1 MRAFVAGGHLSASI
15 LPIEDCISFL
25 LAKASQQVTRR
36 FRETLAKYDVTPVQY
51 AVLHVLWEKQGLS
64 SADLSSRLL
73 IDSATMTG
81 LVLRMEVLG
90 FVIRR
95 PDPEDRRVSRIHLTT
110 QGLRLRKP
118 LIKAVAELNR
128 NIAEELG
135 DQASAFWTSLRQL
148 GDVPS
153 L

>member
-1 MRAFVAGGHLSASI
+1 M
-15 LPIEDCISFL
+15 
-25 LAKASQQVTRR
+25 
-36 FRETLAKYDVTPVQY
+36 
-51 AVLHVLWEKQGLS
+51 
-64 SADLSSRLL
+64 

-95 PDPEDRRVSRIHLTT
+95 PDTEDRRVSRIHLTT